1 MSDVYSVGVLLW
13 EISSGRPP
21 FYTEG
26 EKYGI
31 GLIYEIS
38 EGLREV
44 PIPDTPSDYVSLY
57 KECWNG
63 EPDKRPIM
71 SEVVNR
77 LRNISCAINNTEK
90 VRMVTNNL
98 SNILI
103 DQSKLSSDGLNN
115 LTTNEVKLA
124 IDEILDFITVKLK
137 KENELKKNMNNRTS
151 NISKNYFPS
160 KNRIFNHL
168 ANFEVEA
175 NDEIL
180 KFITVKLKK
189 ENELKKN
196 MNNRTSNISK
206 NYFPSKNRIFNHLAN
221 FEVEAKTCHIY
232 KTVTR
237 KWFMRLKFIKP

>member
-77 LRNISCAINNTEK
+77 LRNISCAINNTEI
-90 VRMVTNNL
+90 VRMGTNNL

-124 IDEILDFITVKLK
+124 IDEILNFITVKLK
-137 KENELKKNMNNRTS
+137 EKNELKKNMNNRTS

-180 KFITVKLKK
+180 NFITVKLKK

-232 KTVTR
+232 KTR